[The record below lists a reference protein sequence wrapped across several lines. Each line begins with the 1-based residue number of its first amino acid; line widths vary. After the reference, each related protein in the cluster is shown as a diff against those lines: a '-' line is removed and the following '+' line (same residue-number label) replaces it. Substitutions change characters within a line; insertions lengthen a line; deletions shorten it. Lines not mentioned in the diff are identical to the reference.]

1 MGAQGLCVMNRLP
14 FPVTPEALSEARWLI
29 DEIIA
34 FREVEEPV
42 EAFMPSIEHAVAVV
56 MIERDHWKRLAE
68 DRLKCANDQ
77 LKLRRSAEAEAIFA
91 HNLIITQSTLFRQ
104 LGAEKAKLAERLA
117 KLQNMWDHVA
127 QLARVANRRKL
138 P

>member
-1 MGAQGLCVMNRLP
+1 MRRTLP

-29 DEIIA
+29 DDV
-34 FREVEEPV
+34 RERVRPYIN
-42 EAFMPSIEHAVAVV
+42 ADKPAILAKAVAEI

-77 LKLRRSAEAEAIFA
+77 LKLRRSAEAEAIFS

-117 KLQNMWDHVA
+117 KLQTMWDHVA
-127 QLARVANRRKL
+127 QLARAANRRNL
-138 P
+138 L